1 MVTQSLPVQTFVDI
15 TTSIQSGG
23 VPGLVFG
30 RGLLI
35 TTDDSIAAGGSGK
48 AQLFQNISGVVS
60 RFGSGAALTAANVWF
75 SADPKPQGLWIGRW
89 ADTSVSTTLTGG
101 TPADPAD
108 FIAANYSFAIN
119 GTNVTTLDLSAVSL
133 TYAAMAALI
142 QTGLRTIAA
151 FTGANVTFEDGA
163 FIITLADASAIS
175 PAYLTPAMTTAT
187 PPVQVGTN
195 LVPLMG
201 MGQSGGVDYKQG
213 HDAETAVEAANEMVG
228 LATTGPPVAIMLAS
242 DAPLSAGTPAVDTR
256 TALAAWASAGDY
268 MFGLRDTAAQALV
281 TNDITSHLAL
291 AFDSNQGKVLGAF
304 DNAGGLPEI
313 GGLAL
318 LSAQNLNNRQS
329 IITTHAKAVPGVL
342 PSLITPTQYEELKR
356 KRANVVT
363 RVGGL
368 STMVGGYTSR
378 AGYWADAVWWLL
390 WLKNESQLAVW
401 NAMRGSRRLTAGII
415 TDVMTEVLE
424 KGVRNGGIAPGGMV
438 DQPMEDED
446 MMGMGMD
453 MGTPAVG
460 GETKADIIATT
471 GNSEFNGQLTSGYLL
486 WVERASER
494 TVADRQNRIAQF
506 KAWIVPAPAIHNVM
520 GDIVLV

>member
-1 MVTQSLPVQTFVDI
+1 MVTQQSLPVSTFVDI
-15 TTSIQSGG
+15 TTSIRAGG

-60 RFGSGAALTAANVWF
+60 RFGSGPALTAANVWF

-89 ADTSVSTTLTGG
+89 ADADISTTLTGG
-101 TPADPAD
+101 TPAAPGA
-108 FIAANYSFAIN
+108 FTAANYSFAIN
-119 GTNVTTLDLSAVSL
+119 GTNVTPINLSTAT
-133 TYAAMAALI
+133 TYAA
-142 QTGLRTIAA
+142 IAA
-151 FTGANVTFEDGA
+151 AIETALRSVAAFSGASVTFADGV
-163 FIITLADASAIS
+163 FTITLADATAIS
-175 PAYLTPAMTTAT
+175 PAYLTPAMTGT
-187 PPVQVGTN
+187 PPVQVGTD
-195 LVPLMG
+195 LVPLLAMG
-201 MGQSGGVDYKQG
+201 RSGSVDYKQG
-213 HDAETAVEAANEMVG
+213 HDVETAVEAANEMVG
-228 LATTGPPVAIMLAS
+228 LATTGPPVAIMLAG

-268 MFGLRDTAAQALV
+268 MFGLRDTAAQTLV
-281 TNDITSHLAL
+281 TNDITSHSAL
-291 AFDSNQGKVLGAF
+291 AFDSNQGKILDAF

-318 LSAQNLNNRQS
+318 LSAQNLNNRDS
-329 IITTHAKAVPGVL
+329 IITMHAKAVPGVL
-342 PSLITPTQYEELKR
+342 PSLITSTQYAELKR
-356 KRANVVT
+356 KRVNVVT

-446 MMGMGMD
+446 EDGMD
-453 MGTPAVG
+453 MDTPAVG

-471 GNSEFNGQLTSGYLL
+471 GNSEFNGQLTAGYLL
-486 WVERASER
+486 WVESASER
-494 TVADRQNRIAQF
+494 TTADRQNRIAQF